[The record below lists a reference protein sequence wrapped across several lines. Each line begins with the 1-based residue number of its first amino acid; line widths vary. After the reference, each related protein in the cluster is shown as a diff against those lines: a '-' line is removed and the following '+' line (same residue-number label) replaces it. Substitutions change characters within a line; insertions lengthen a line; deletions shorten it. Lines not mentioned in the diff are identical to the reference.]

1 MKQKKNRYLI
11 DLEETRSRI
20 ALLAG
25 ILVFF
30 LTIIAI
36 IIKVD
41 TYSRTNEH
49 PLHFFT
55 VLSNFLSAVGAAFMI
70 PYAAEGIRK
79 KRFVLPRWIVL
90 FQYAGAT
97 CVAITMVTTLL
108 FIWPTQGSMA
118 VTGTNFWLH
127 IVTPLLTVVLF
138 QCVETGVSFTRL
150 DNMHALIPFWTY
162 MIVYFIMVVCI
173 GKGNGGW
180 SDFYM
185 VTAFFPVWLSMILML
200 VLGFVVSRA
209 LRFIQNKRAEK
220 SWKQISAL
228 WTDDL
233 DEPELLIEAFGL
245 GRSIGRRCS
254 GQELTVPLDIFV
266 LMSKRY
272 HIPLEKLTNAYVKG
286 ALDSYKEK
294 QNRIQKRKEEQKR
307 KAAEQEK
314 NTEAENS
321 TEQSGKE

>member
-1 MKQKKNRYLI
+1 MKRKKNQYLI
-11 DLEETRSRI
+11 DLEQTRSRV
-20 ALLAG
+20 ALIAG
-25 ILVFF
+25 ILVFIF
-30 LTIIAI
+30 TISAI

-49 PLHFFT
+49 PFHYFT
-55 VLSNFLSAVGAAFMI
+55 VLSNFLSAIGAAFMI

-79 KRFVLPRWIVL
+79 KRFVLPRWVVL

-127 IVTPLLTVVLF
+127 IVTPFLTVVLF
-138 QCVETGVSFTRL
+138 QCVETGITFNKL
-150 DNMHALIPFWTY
+150 DNMHALVPFWTY

-173 GKGNGGW
+173 GKDHGGW

-185 VTAFFPVWLSMILML
+185 ATAYTPAWLSMLAMLIL
-200 VLGFVVSRA
+200 GYAVSRA
-209 LRFIQNKRAEK
+209 LRYIQNKHAER
-220 SWKQISAL
+220 SWEKISAL

-233 DEPELLIEAFGL
+233 DEIELLIESFGL
-245 GRSIGRRCS
+245 GRSIGRKCS
-254 GQELTVPLDIFV
+254 GSELTIPLDIFI

-272 HIPLEKLTNAYVKG
+272 NIPLEKLTNAYVRG
-286 ALDSYKEK
+286 ALDSYQEK
-294 QNRIQKRKEEQKR
+294 QNRMQKKAEKQTNIEPQKDSEENDK
-307 KAAEQEK
+307 
-314 NTEAENS
+314 TEPDGN
-321 TEQSGKE
+321 